1 MPADDLSAAAGPLI
15 SQLGGLF
22 YFEAEATAKADEL
35 GLSPFQFYLLGRAGV
50 FGDADAS
57 VVCSALGYFNPE
69 LIDKR
74 WNAAKAIVPPRD
86 GMRAYL
92 DCCAAFGRRHLTGLP
107 GLPAFCVAAEAVR
120 DAANPVGLPLFA
132 GIAAEPLAPDTP
144 GRAMQLVTV
153 LREFRGGAHLLA
165 VVACGLDAKSAHY
178 LSRPDVFFNFGW
190 EPDDVPV
197 VTDEDRA
204 RLRRANEMTE
214 QLMAAGLR
222 CARPGRHRRAAAR
235 PAHHAEGHPRPRLT
249 KGSVFG
255 VRCPGV
261 HRPARRLMTKVV
273 VATTVV
279 ICA

>member
-1 MPADDLSAAAGPLI
+1 VPADDLSAAAGPLI

-69 LIDKR
+69 LIGRR
-74 WNAAKAIVPPRD
+74 WNAAKAILPPRD
-86 GMRAYL
+86 GVRAYL
-92 DCCAAFGRRHLTGLP
+92 DCCAAFGRRYLAGLP

-165 VVACGLDAKSAHY
+165 VVTCGLDAKTAHY

-190 EPDDVPV
+190 ERDDVPV
-197 VTDEDRA
+197 ATDEDRA

-214 QLMAAGLR
+214 QLMAPAFGVLDQDGTDALLHGLR
-222 CARPGRHRRAAAR
+222 IMRKAIPD
-235 PAHHAEGHPRPRLT
+235 PA
-249 KGSVFG
+249 
-255 VRCPGV
+255 
-261 HRPARRLMTKVV
+261 
-273 VATTVV
+273 
-279 ICA
+279 

>member
-1 MPADDLSAAAGPLI
+1 MPADDLVVAAGPLI

-22 YFEAEATAKADEL
+22 YFEAEATARAGEL

-57 VVCSALGYFNPE
+57 VVHSTLGFFSPS
-69 LIDKR
+69 LIAKD
-74 WNAAKAIVPPRD
+74 WNAAVAIVPPRD
-86 GMRAYL
+86 GMRACL

-120 DAANPVGLPLFA
+120 DAASPAGLPLFA

-165 VVACGLDAKSAHY
+165 VVACGLDPKVAHY
-178 LSRPDVFFNFGW
+178 LSRPDAFASFGW
-190 EPDDVPV
+190 EPEDVPV

-204 RLRRANEMTE
+204 RLRRASEMTG
-214 QLMAAGLR
+214 QLIAPAFGALDQDGTDALLHGLR
-222 CARPGRHRRAAAR
+222 IMRKAIPDRA
-235 PAHHAEGHPRPRLT
+235 
-249 KGSVFG
+249 
-255 VRCPGV
+255 
-261 HRPARRLMTKVV
+261 
-273 VATTVV
+273 
-279 ICA
+279 